1 MDFLTNL
8 DNPEVRGIVANNSA
22 VATAAA
28 IEGGDFFFARMG
40 PFPRRPLKVARTGTG
55 P

>member
-8 DNPEVRGIVANNSA
+8 DSPQVRGIVANNSA

-28 IEGGDFFFARMG
+28 IEGGDFFFSRVG
-40 PFPRRPLKVARTGTG
+40 PSPKRPLKVARTG